1 LHEFLYQAHNDVNPN
16 RQTKVE
22 PIFPEAFTTGAE
34 RVMVWSD
41 LLDDINVFPVADG
54 DTGRNLSIS
63 LGPLRRP
70 EDNPQATADA
80 LLMAARGNSGNI
92 AAQFFSGLLMTASLD
107 TLADAA
113 RSGRDRAWKAV
124 HDPVPGT
131 MLTVFDALVEYLTV
145 EPPSAETDYLDGLIG
160 HLAEATQA
168 TTDLLP
174 RLRHAGV
181 VDAGALGMF
190 LFFEGFFNHLGGRR
204 RELRPLPQRFP
215 KGLRIDDRFQEQ
227 TEEQYCVDSVI
238 RVTGHRGDKIDR
250 LSEISDSLV
259 VIPHEQFV
267 KVHLHTGDLQEVRK
281 RFESIGDVL
290 RWEEDDLQS
299 QVRQFNKGSL
309 PTAVHIMT
317 DAAGSITRAD
327 ARQLGITLLDS
338 YVVTEDGAVP
348 ETRFSPDK
356 LYRLLRAGKKI
367 STSQASVSERHQHYH
382 KALQLHQ
389 RVLYLCVGSVYTGNY
404 ATAAAWKREN
414 DPDNR
419 FTLIDSTAA
428 SGRLGTVA
436 TAAARL
442 AALAVDDRSVIET
455 VNRMIPACEEL
466 IFLDRLKYLAAGGR
480 LSKKSA
486 FFGELLHLKPI
497 VSPTAEG
504 AVRVGAARSRQGQIR
519 FALQRLAEKCAADAA
534 HLIMLEYTDNQQWV
548 TDAVLPRIRESFPNA
563 ECLLQ
568 PMSLTAGV
576 HMGPGTWAVAYL
588 PGHALIP

>member
-1 LHEFLYQAHNDVNPN
+1 LHEFLCQARNDVNPN
-16 RQTKVE
+16 RQTKVK
-22 PIFPEAFTTGAE
+22 PIFPEAFTAGAE
-34 RVMVWSD
+34 RVTVWSD

-70 EDNPQATADA
+70 EDNPQFTAGA
-80 LLMAARGNSGNI
+80 LLLAARGNSGNI

-113 RSGRDRAWKAV
+113 RTGRDRAWKAV

-131 MLTVFDALVEYLTV
+131 MLTVFDALVNYLTGD
-145 EPPSAETDYLDGLIG
+145 PPSAKKEYLDGLIG

-168 TTDLLP
+168 TTALLP

-190 LFFEGFFNHLGGRR
+190 LFFEGFFRHLGEGRR
-204 RELRPLPQRFP
+204 EPQPLLQRFP
-215 KGLRIDDRFQEQ
+215 DGLRIGDRFQEQ

-238 RVTGHRGDKIDR
+238 RVTGHSEDTIGR

-259 VIPHEQFV
+259 VIPHEQFF
-267 KVHLHTGDLQEVRK
+267 KIHLHTADLQEVRE
-281 RFESIGDVL
+281 RFESIGDVI

-299 QVRQFNKGSL
+299 QVRQFNKGPL
-309 PTAVHIMT
+309 PSGVHIMT
-317 DAAGSITRAD
+317 DAAGSISRED
-327 ARQLGITLLDS
+327 ARRLGITLLDS
-338 YVVTEDGAVP
+338 YLVTEDGALP
-348 ETRFSPDK
+348 ETRFSPEK

-367 STSQASVSERHQHYH
+367 STSQASVLERHQHYQ

-389 RVLYLCVGSVYTGNY
+389 RVVYLCVGSVYTGNY
-404 ATAAAWKREN
+404 ATAAAWKQEN
-414 DPDNR
+414 DPSDR

-436 TAAARL
+436 IAAARL
-442 AALAVDDRSVIET
+442 AAHAADDHSVVDYI
-455 VNRMIPACEEL
+455 NRMIQACEEL

-519 FALQRLAEKCAADAA
+519 FALQRLAEKCTGDAA
-534 HLIMLEYTDNQQWV
+534 HLIMLEFTDNRQWV
-548 TDAVLPRIRESFPNA
+548 TDAVLPRIREAFPNA

-576 HMGPGTWAVAYL
+576 HMGPGTWALAYL
-588 PGHALIP
+588 PSHVLMP